1 MPTQA
6 NQPTLRV
13 LLVDDHELLR
23 RALREALHRAG
34 LEVVA
39 EANDGE
45 DALALVESSAPD
57 VVVMDLSM
65 ATMSGIEATRQIK
78 TVAPLTRILVLTG
91 SSEEHDVLE
100 AILAGANGYLLKD
113 SPADELVTGIA
124 AVARGEAVISSRLA
138 NRLLDQVRGTVST
151 RTGED
156 AIRSALTEREIEVLR
171 AVAGG
176 KENAEIA
183 AELFISPKTV
193 KNHISN
199 ILEKLQLENR
209 IQAAVHAVRAGIV

>member
-1 MPTQA
+1 M
-6 NQPTLRV
+6 RV

-23 RALREALHRAG
+23 RALRGALHEAG
-34 LEVVA
+34 LEVIA
-39 EANDGE
+39 EASDGA
-45 DALALVESSAPD
+45 DAMALVESSVPD

-65 ATMSGIEATRQIK
+65 PTMSGIEATRQIR
-78 TVAPLTRILVLTG
+78 TVAPLTRILILTG
-91 SSEEHDVLE
+91 STEEHDVLE

-113 SPADELVTGIA
+113 SPAEELVAGIA
-124 AVARGEAVISSRLA
+124 AVACGEVVISSPIA
-138 NRLLDQVRGTVST
+138 SRLLEQVRGTVST

-156 AIRSALTEREIEVLR
+156 ALRAALTEREMEVLR
-171 AVAGG
+171 ALAGG
-176 KENAEIA
+176 MENAEIA
-183 AELFISPKTV
+183 AQLFISPKTV